1 MFKKDKLLY
10 LLPPIIVSMLLLI
23 MFYFQG
29 LYPFGSKTIIQVDA
43 DYQYVPTL
51 YKIWDI
57 FHNNHNMFFD
67 FLVGNNIY
75 TSLIIQGGI
84 FSPITLLINLVSRS
98 NIIKFFDILVIIKMS
113 LLSLTSYIYF
123 KNTFKVNSIYHIIF
137 SICYTFSGW
146 VLLNYFNIMW
156 LDDIILFPLIVLF
169 LNKLLKEGKYIG
181 YLITLTLSLIFSYY
195 ISIFILLFILI
206 YSFIYIKLYVSN
218 TKSKKIAITLG
229 ITTLLS
235 ILISSF
241 SIGPAIMQTL
251 NSSRFDGISNTYL
264 FNNTI
269 NKLLYLMFN
278 PVLIIYFIKLIS
290 KIKSK
295 DKNIYFY
302 VIMFILLSI
311 GVILEPINI
320 MLHLGSYWSFPYRYS
335 FLTLFIMASGGLYYI
350 EKYITDNKFDIS
362 SLIYSISS
370 IILLGIGIYAVVI
383 YNKEIIASQITLDFD
398 DIEVFKK
405 ILVITLLFCSSTLL
419 SSQIPYNKLKY
430 IIMIIIS
437 IIEITSYTYL
447 CMHYERGY
455 FLTTNTQELYNN
467 IKLENNNLTRYKI
480 DYPYVSPDY
489 SFILGVPTIDNW
501 LHIIPSSQI
510 EVYKHMGYYVSG
522 TLVRSN
528 GGTIFTDNLLNI
540 NNIITNKDLGEDY
553 ILINTANNGYK
564 NYQYKNTLPYGLI
577 IDNKESNNTF
587 NNIFEYNN
595 YLYKYLF
602 NKNDNLIDSTTI
614 NNIEKE
620 ISDNNITISFKYN
633 IDYQGYVYLDKSII
647 SGKVN
652 NIYVDGN
659 YLSIPESKAGLIYLG
674 NLTSGEH
681 NITITLEETNYIDS
695 ISIGSINRDKYIEF
709 VNTYQNNINV
719 SYSNNKLNINVL
731 NNEDNKML
739 FLPINNIKGYQVIK
753 NNKVVNSKTCLD
765 NFMCIDLDNGNNNIV
780 VKYHDPYIK
789 IFSII
794 SIIGIVLTIVF
805 KMYDKLIVNNNILG
819 NIALFIYLI
828 TAMFIMLFIYLGSII
843 MLYL

>member
-10 LLPPIIVSMLLLI
+10 LLPPLIVSIILLI

-43 DYQYVPTL
+43 DYQYVPML

-57 FHNNHNMFFD
+57 FHNNHNIFFD

-75 TSLIIQGGI
+75 TSLIIQGSI
-84 FSPITLLINLVSRS
+84 FSPITLLVNLVSRS
-98 NIIKFFDILVIIKMS
+98 NIINFFNILVIIKMS

-123 KNTFKVNSIYHIIF
+123 KNTFQVKSIYHVIF
-137 SICYTFSGW
+137 SICYAFSGW

-156 LDDIILFPLIVLF
+156 LDDVILFPLIVLF
-169 LNKLLKEGKYIG
+169 LDKLLKEGKYIG

-206 YSFIYIKLYVSN
+206 YSFIYINLNMSN
-218 TKSKKIAITLG
+218 TKSKKAAITLG

-241 SIGPAIMQTL
+241 SIGPAIMQTI
-251 NSSRFDGISNTYL
+251 NSSRLDGISNTYL

-278 PVLIIYFIKLIS
+278 SVLIIYFIKLIS

-302 VIMFILLSI
+302 VIMFILLFI
-311 GVILEPINI
+311 GVIFEPINI
-320 MLHLGSYWSFPYRYS
+320 MFHLGSYWSFPYRYS

-350 EKYITDNKFDIS
+350 EKYITDNKFNIP

-370 IILLGIGIYAVVI
+370 VILLGISIYLVVI
-383 YNKEIIASQITLDFD
+383 YHKEIMSSQITLDFD
-398 DIEVFKK
+398 DVKVFKK
-405 ILVITLLFCSSTLL
+405 ILLITIVFCLSTFMC
-419 SSQIPYNKLKY
+419 SKISYSKLKY
-430 IIMIIIS
+430 VIMIIIS

-447 CMHYERGY
+447 CMHYESGY
-455 FLTTNTQELYNN
+455 FLTTNTQKLYDN

-489 SFILGVPTIDNW
+489 SFILGVPTVDNW

-510 EVYKHMGYYVSG
+510 EVYKHMGYYISG
-522 TLVRSN
+522 TLVRTN

-540 NNIITNKDLGEDY
+540 NNIITNKDLDEDY
-553 ILINTANNGYK
+553 ILINTSTNGYN
-564 NYQYKNTLPYGLI
+564 NYQYKNTLPYGLV
-577 IDNKESNNTF
+577 IDNKESDYTF

-602 NKNDNLIDSTTI
+602 NKNDNLIDSTI
-614 NNIEKE
+614 IDNIEKE
-620 ISDNNITISFKYN
+620 INDNNITISFKYN
-633 IDYQGYVYLDKSII
+633 IDYQGYAYLDKSII
-647 SGKVN
+647 SGKLN
-652 NIYVDGN
+652 NIYIDDN

-674 NLTSGEH
+674 NLTSGKH
-681 NITITLEETNYIDS
+681 NITITLEDITDIDS
-695 ISIGSINRDKYIEF
+695 ISIGSIDRSKYIEF
-709 VNTYQNNINV
+709 VNTYQNNVNV

-753 NNKVVNSKTCLD
+753 NNKIVNSNTCLD
-765 NFMCIDLDNGNNNIV
+765 NFMCIDLDNGNNDIV

-794 SIIGIVLTIVF
+794 SLIGIVLTIVF
-805 KMYDKLIVNNNILG
+805 KIYDKVIINNNTLG

>member
-10 LLPPIIVSMLLLI
+10 LIPPIIVSMLLLI

-302 VIMFILLSI
+302 VIMFILLFI

-320 MLHLGSYWSFPYRYS
+320 MFHLGSYWSFPYRYS

-350 EKYITDNKFDIS
+350 EKYITNNKFDIS

-447 CMHYERGY
+447 CMHYESGY
-455 FLTTNTQELYNN
+455 FLTNNTQKLYDN

-633 IDYQGYVYLDKSII
+633 IDYQSYVYLDKSII

-695 ISIGSINRDKYIEF
+695 ISIGSINREKYIEF

-765 NFMCIDLDNGNNNIV
+765 NFMCIDLDNGNNDIV

-805 KMYDKLIVNNNILG
+805 KIYDKVIINNNILG

>member
-10 LLPPIIVSMLLLI
+10 LLPPFIVSIILLI

-43 DYQYVPTL
+43 DYQYVPML

-57 FHNNHNMFFD
+57 FHNNHNIFFD

-75 TSLIIQGGI
+75 TSLIIQGSI
-84 FSPITLLINLVSRS
+84 FSPITLLVNLVSRS
-98 NIIKFFDILVIIKMS
+98 NIINFFNILVIIKMS

-123 KNTFKVNSIYHIIF
+123 KKTFKVKSIYHIIF

-156 LDDIILFPLIVLF
+156 LDDVILFPLIVLF
-169 LNKLLKEGKYIG
+169 LDKLLKEGKYIG

-206 YSFIYIKLYVSN
+206 YSFIYLKLYVSN
-218 TKSKKIAITLG
+218 TQTKKIAITLG

-241 SIGPAIMQTL
+241 STGPAIMQTL
-251 NSSRFDGISNTYL
+251 NSSRLDGISNTYL

-278 PVLIIYFIKLIS
+278 SVLIIYFIKLIS
-290 KIKSK
+290 KIKNK
-295 DKNIYFY
+295 DMNIYFY

-311 GVILEPINI
+311 GVIIEPINI
-320 MLHLGSYWSFPYRYS
+320 MFHLGSYWSFPYRYS

-350 EKYITDNKFDIS
+350 EKYLTSNKFDIS

-370 IILLGIGIYAVVI
+370 IILLGMSIYLVVI
-383 YNKEIIASQITLDFD
+383 YHREIIASQITLDFN

-405 ILVITLLFCSSTLL
+405 ILLITLVFCL
-419 SSQIPYNKLKY
+419 SMFMCSQISYNKLKY

-447 CMHYERGY
+447 CMHYENGY
-455 FLTTNTQELYNN
+455 FLTTNTQELYNS
-467 IKLENNNLTRYKI
+467 IKLESNNLTRYKI
-480 DYPYVSPDY
+480 DYPYVTPDY
-489 SFILGVPTIDNW
+489 SFILEVPTIDNW
-501 LHIIPSSQI
+501 LHIIPSSQV
-510 EVYKHMGYYVSG
+510 EAYKHMGYYVSG
-522 TLVRSN
+522 TLIRSN

-540 NNIITNKDLGEDY
+540 NNIITNKDLDEDY
-553 ILINTANNGYK
+553 ILINTSTNGY
-564 NYQYKNTLPYGLI
+564 NNHQYKNTLPYGLV
-577 IDNKESNNTF
+577 IDNKESDYTY

-614 NNIEKE
+614 DNIEKE

-633 IDYQGYVYLDKSII
+633 IAYQGYVYLDKSII
-647 SGKVN
+647 SGKIN
-652 NIYVDGN
+652 SIYVDDS

-695 ISIGSINRDKYIEF
+695 ISIGSINQSKYIEF
-709 VNTYQNNINV
+709 VNAYENNVNV
-719 SYSNNKLNINVL
+719 SYSNNKLNINAL

-765 NFMCIDLDNGNNNIV
+765 NFMCIDLDNGNNDIV
-780 VKYHDPYIK
+780 IKYHDPYIK

-805 KMYDKLIVNNNILG
+805 RIYDKVIINNNILG

>member
-10 LLPPIIVSMLLLI
+10 LLPPLIVSMLLLI

-84 FSPITLLINLVSRS
+84 YSPITLLINLVSRS

-123 KNTFKVNSIYHIIF
+123 KHTFKVNSIYHIIF

-251 NSSRFDGISNTYL
+251 NSSRLDGISNTYL

-278 PVLIIYFIKLIS
+278 SVLIIYFIKLIS
-290 KIKSK
+290 KIKNK

-320 MLHLGSYWSFPYRYS
+320 MFHLGSYWSFPYRYS
-335 FLTLFIMASGGLYYI
+335 FLTLFIMASGGLYYL
-350 EKYITDNKFDIS
+350 EKYTTNNKLDIS

-383 YNKEIIASQITLDFD
+383 YNKEIIGAQITLDFD

-419 SSQIPYNKLKY
+419 CSQISYNKLKY

-447 CMHYERGY
+447 CMHYESGY
-455 FLTTNTQELYNN
+455 FLTTNTQKLYGN
-467 IKLENNNLTRYKI
+467 IKLESNGLTRYKI
-480 DYPYVSPDY
+480 DCPYVSPDY

-528 GGTIFTDNLLNI
+528 GGTIFTDNLLNV

-577 IDNKESNNTF
+577 INNKESNYTF

-602 NKNDNLIDSTTI
+602 NKNDNLIDSITI

-620 ISDNNITISFKYN
+620 ISDDNITISFKYN
-633 IDYQGYVYLDKSII
+633 IAYQGYVYLDKNII
-647 SGKVN
+647 SGKIS
-652 NIYVDGN
+652 NIYIDNN

-681 NITITLEETNYIDS
+681 NITITLEDITNIDS
-695 ISIGSINRDKYIEF
+695 ISIGSINRSKYIEF
-709 VNTYQNNINV
+709 VSTYQNNINV

-765 NFMCIDLDNGNNNIV
+765 NFMCIDLGNGNNNIV

-789 IFSII
+789 IVSII
-794 SIIGIVLTIVF
+794 SIIGIILTIIF
-805 KMYDKLIVNNNILG
+805 KIYDKVIINNNILG

>member
-10 LLPPIIVSMLLLI
+10 LLPPLIVSMLLLI

-84 FSPITLLINLVSRS
+84 YSPITLLVNLVSRS
-98 NIIKFFDILVIIKMS
+98 NIIKFFNILVIIKMS

-123 KNTFKVNSIYHIIF
+123 KNTFKVKSIYHIIF

-156 LDDIILFPLIVLF
+156 LDDVILFPLIVLF
-169 LNKLLKEGKYIG
+169 LDKLLKEGKYIG
-181 YLITLTLSLIFSYY
+181 YFITLTLSLIFSYY
-195 ISIFILLFILI
+195 ISVFILLFILI
-206 YSFIYIKLYVSN
+206 YSFIYIKLYISN
-218 TKSKKIAITLG
+218 TKSKKTAITLG

-241 SIGPAIMQTL
+241 SIGPAIMQTF
-251 NSSRFDGISNTYL
+251 NSSRLDGISNTYL

-278 PVLIIYFIKLIS
+278 SILIIYFIKLIS

-302 VIMFILLSI
+302 VIMFILLFI

-320 MLHLGSYWSFPYRYS
+320 MFHLGSYWSFPYRYS

-350 EKYITDNKFDIS
+350 EKYITNNKFDIS

-383 YNKEIIASQITLDFD
+383 YNKEIISAQITLDFD

-419 SSQIPYNKLKY
+419 CSQISYNKLKY

-447 CMHYERGY
+447 CMHYESGY
-455 FLTTNTQELYNN
+455 FLTNNTQKLYDN

-510 EVYKHMGYYVSG
+510 EVYKHMGYYTSG
-522 TLVRSN
+522 TLIRSN

-540 NNIITNKDLGEDY
+540 NNIITNEDLDEDY
-553 ILINTANNGYK
+553 ILINTSTNGYN
-564 NYQYKNTLPYGLI
+564 NYQYKNTLPYGLV
-577 IDNKESNNTF
+577 IDNKESDYTF

-602 NKNDNLIDSTTI
+602 NKNDNLIDSMTI
-614 NNIEKE
+614 DNIEKE
-620 ISDNNITISFKYN
+620 INDNNITISFKYN
-633 IDYQGYVYLDKSII
+633 IAYQGYVYLDKSVI
-647 SGKVN
+647 SGKVD

-674 NLTSGEH
+674 NLTSGKH

-731 NNEDNKML
+731 NNEDNKIL

-765 NFMCIDLDNGNNNIV
+765 NFMCIDLDNGNNDIV

-794 SIIGIVLTIVF
+794 SLIGIVLTIVF
-805 KMYDKLIVNNNILG
+805 KIYDKVIINNNTLG

-843 MLYL
+843 ILYL